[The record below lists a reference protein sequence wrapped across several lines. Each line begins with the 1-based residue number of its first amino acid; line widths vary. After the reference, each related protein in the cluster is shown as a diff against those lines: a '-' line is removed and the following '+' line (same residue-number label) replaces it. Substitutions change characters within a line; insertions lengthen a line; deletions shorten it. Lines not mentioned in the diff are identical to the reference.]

1 MHQSLVICISSC
13 PMRSAWSLVRIM
25 QYKFLFTAL
34 LSLLPVAIAAD
45 PRYCQ
50 GKANLDPKDFTLKE
64 SADNAHLPVLS
75 KHFKSKGKI
84 ASVTAVLQSANRAL
98 KKDSPPVGK
107 GSPAE
112 SWAWNS
118 GDDKTKEW
126 VPQGITSSADA
137 LGKGTWNEHEAW
149 IVSWYRDGDRVR
161 LSFVDRKTHK
171 YRHVMLVYPTADD
184 DFKSITIHAG
194 GIMWYGN
201 VLYVVDTKNGIR
213 AFDLDN
219 IWEVEIADGVGK
231 SKDGKSYS
239 ADGYR
244 YVLPQIRWYKWTPG
258 NDSPF
263 RFSWIS
269 LDRSD
274 SPDTLM
280 VGEFVRDG
288 EKFKN
293 TDTPVPIR
301 YVKYNLD
308 ASTRRLHTNNGIA
321 TASWAHCV
329 NIPNVQG
336 AVSYEEKFYIS
347 RSTGRAPKQ
356 GDLFVWEEGKTAVKH
371 QGWFMAGNE
380 DMSFNPVR
388 KEYYTV
394 TEYDGAIGR
403 QFCDIALQE
412 GHRLTLFVRNAGKVP
427 EHIRLNAATKILEG
441 TLELDSDLNEV
452 AECGADIFVSLA
464 GPSYGTSGTPLT
476 NGYQLLIPKLASHKM
491 SRVLILCTPSYRDQL
506 DVETWKWRAGEWF
519 MKIFSSGQYQEM
531 VGVGKAVSSAEGIQW
546 GLYRV
551 GGLTNGPEAPVETTY
566 LGSGADQ
573 TWISRA
579 SVARWVLNEAT
590 EGKWIGKTPY
600 ICNK

>member
-1 MHQSLVICISSC
+1 MPKAVFGTLSK
-13 PMRSAWSLVRIM
+13 IM

-50 GKANLDPKDFTLKE
+50 GKASLDPKDFTLKE

-84 ASVTAVLQSANRAL
+84 ASVTAVLQSANRDL

-107 GSPAE
+107 GSPTE

-126 VPQGITSSADA
+126 IPQGITSSADA

-149 IVSWYRDGDRVR
+149 IVSWYRDGDSVR

-336 AVSYEEKFYIS
+336 AVSYEKKFYIS

-371 QGWFMAGNE
+371 EGWFMAGNE

-394 TEYDGAIGR
+394 TEYDGDRYILAY
-403 QFCDIALQE
+403 
-412 GHRLTLFVRNAGKVP
+412 KV
-427 EHIRLNAATKILEG
+427 
-441 TLELDSDLNEV
+441 
-452 AECGADIFVSLA
+452 
-464 GPSYGTSGTPLT
+464 
-476 NGYQLLIPKLASHKM
+476 
-491 SRVLILCTPSYRDQL
+491 
-506 DVETWKWRAGEWF
+506 
-519 MKIFSSGQYQEM
+519 
-531 VGVGKAVSSAEGIQW
+531 
-546 GLYRV
+546 
-551 GGLTNGPEAPVETTY
+551 
-566 LGSGADQ
+566 
-573 TWISRA
+573 
-579 SVARWVLNEAT
+579 
-590 EGKWIGKTPY
+590 
-600 ICNK
+600 

>member
-1 MHQSLVICISSC
+1 
-13 PMRSAWSLVRIM
+13 MRYTSVL
-25 QYKFLFTAL
+25 TTL
-34 LSLLPVAIAAD
+34 LSLCFTVAIAAD

-50 GKANLDPKDFTLKE
+50 GKTTLDGKDFTLEE
-64 SADNAHLPVLS
+64 SADNAHLPVLA
-75 KHFKSKGKI
+75 KYFKSKGKI

-98 KKDSPPVGK
+98 SKGSPPVGK

-112 SWAWNS
+112 AWAWNS

-137 LGKGTWNEHEAW
+137 FGKGTWNDHEAW
-149 IVSWYRDGDRVR
+149 IVSWYRAGDSVR

-231 SKDGKSYS
+231 TKDGKGYS

-244 YVLPQIRWYKWTPG
+244 YVLPQIRWYKWIPG
-258 NDSPF
+258 DSSPF

-288 EKFKN
+288 ETFK
-293 TDTPVPIR
+293 DADKTPVPIR

-308 ASTRRLHTNNGIA
+308 ASTRRLHTDKGIA
-321 TASWAHCV
+321 TASWAHCID
-329 NIPNVQG
+329 IPNVQG
-336 AVSYEEKFYIS
+336 GVSYDGKFYIS
-347 RSTGRAPKQ
+347 RSTGRAPKE
-356 GDLFVWEEGKTAVKH
+356 GDLFIWEQGKTAIEHK
-371 QGWFMAGNE
+371 GWFMAGNE
-380 DMSFNPVR
+380 DLSFNPVR

-394 TEYDGAIGR
+394 TEYDGDRYILAY
-403 QFCDIALQE
+403 
-412 GHRLTLFVRNAGKVP
+412 KV
-427 EHIRLNAATKILEG
+427 
-441 TLELDSDLNEV
+441 
-452 AECGADIFVSLA
+452 
-464 GPSYGTSGTPLT
+464 
-476 NGYQLLIPKLASHKM
+476 
-491 SRVLILCTPSYRDQL
+491 
-506 DVETWKWRAGEWF
+506 
-519 MKIFSSGQYQEM
+519 
-531 VGVGKAVSSAEGIQW
+531 
-546 GLYRV
+546 
-551 GGLTNGPEAPVETTY
+551 
-566 LGSGADQ
+566 
-573 TWISRA
+573 
-579 SVARWVLNEAT
+579 
-590 EGKWIGKTPY
+590 
-600 ICNK
+600 

>member
-1 MHQSLVICISSC
+1 MRYTLV
-13 PMRSAWSLVRIM
+13 L
-25 QYKFLFTAL
+25 TTL
-34 LSLLPVAIAAD
+34 LSLCLPFTTAAD

-50 GKANLDPKDFTLKE
+50 GKTTLASKDFTLKE

-75 KHFKSKGKI
+75 KYFKSKGKI
-84 ASVTAVLQSANRAL
+84 ASVTAVLESANRAL
-98 KKDSPPVGK
+98 SKGSPPVGN

-112 SWAWNS
+112 AWAWNS

-137 LGKGTWNEHEAW
+137 FGKGTWNDHEAW
-149 IVSWYRDGDRVR
+149 IVSWYRQGESVR

-231 SKDGKSYS
+231 TKDGKGYS

-244 YVLPQIRWYKWTPG
+244 YVLPQIRWYEWTPG
-258 NDSPF
+258 DSSPF

-288 EKFKN
+288 ETFDDASK
-293 TDTPVPIR
+293 TPVPIR

-308 ASTRRLHTNNGIA
+308 ATSRRLHTDDNGIA

-336 AVSYEEKFYIS
+336 AVSYDSKFYIS
-347 RSTGRAPKQ
+347 RSTGRAPKE
-356 GDLFVWEEGKTAVKH
+356 GDLFTWEQGKTATKH

-380 DMSFNPVR
+380 DLSFNPVS

-394 TEYDGAIGR
+394 TEYDGDRYILAY
-403 QFCDIALQE
+403 
-412 GHRLTLFVRNAGKVP
+412 KV
-427 EHIRLNAATKILEG
+427 
-441 TLELDSDLNEV
+441 
-452 AECGADIFVSLA
+452 
-464 GPSYGTSGTPLT
+464 
-476 NGYQLLIPKLASHKM
+476 
-491 SRVLILCTPSYRDQL
+491 
-506 DVETWKWRAGEWF
+506 
-519 MKIFSSGQYQEM
+519 
-531 VGVGKAVSSAEGIQW
+531 
-546 GLYRV
+546 
-551 GGLTNGPEAPVETTY
+551 
-566 LGSGADQ
+566 
-573 TWISRA
+573 
-579 SVARWVLNEAT
+579 
-590 EGKWIGKTPY
+590 
-600 ICNK
+600 

>member
-1 MHQSLVICISSC
+1 
-13 PMRSAWSLVRIM
+13 MRYTVVL
-25 QYKFLFTAL
+25 TTL
-34 LSLLPVAIAAD
+34 LSLYFSVTIAAD

-50 GKANLDPKDFTLKE
+50 GKTTLDGTDFTLKE
-64 SADNAHLPVLS
+64 SADNAHLPVLA
-75 KHFKSKGKI
+75 KYFKSKGKI

-98 KKDSPPVGK
+98 SKGSPPVGN
-107 GSPAE
+107 GSPTEA
-112 SWAWNS
+112 WAWNS

-137 LGKGTWNEHEAW
+137 FGKGTWNDHEAW
-149 IVSWYRDGDRVR
+149 IVSWYRDGDSVR

-231 SKDGKSYS
+231 TKDGKEYS

-244 YVLPQIRWYKWTPG
+244 YVLPQIRWYKWIPG
-258 NDSPF
+258 DSSPF

-288 EKFKN
+288 ETFKDAN
-293 TDTPVPIR
+293 KTPVPIR

-308 ASTRRLHTNNGIA
+308 ATTRRLHTDDKGIA
-321 TASWAHCV
+321 TATWAHCV

-336 AVSYEEKFYIS
+336 GVSYDGKFYIS
-347 RSTGRAPKQ
+347 RSTGRAPKK
-356 GDLFVWEEGKTAVKH
+356 GDLFIWEQGKTATEHK
-371 QGWFMAGNE
+371 GWFMAGNE
-380 DMSFNPVR
+380 DLSFNPVR

-394 TEYDGAIGR
+394 TEYDGDRYILAY
-403 QFCDIALQE
+403 
-412 GHRLTLFVRNAGKVP
+412 KV
-427 EHIRLNAATKILEG
+427 
-441 TLELDSDLNEV
+441 
-452 AECGADIFVSLA
+452 
-464 GPSYGTSGTPLT
+464 
-476 NGYQLLIPKLASHKM
+476 
-491 SRVLILCTPSYRDQL
+491 
-506 DVETWKWRAGEWF
+506 
-519 MKIFSSGQYQEM
+519 
-531 VGVGKAVSSAEGIQW
+531 
-546 GLYRV
+546 
-551 GGLTNGPEAPVETTY
+551 
-566 LGSGADQ
+566 
-573 TWISRA
+573 
-579 SVARWVLNEAT
+579 
-590 EGKWIGKTPY
+590 
-600 ICNK
+600 